1 MNEQL
6 SFRDEL
12 RKQELERPWFL
23 QASSAPVVQFEGSKS
38 ERNLPKG
45 SLILLM
51 AADQVNLIP
60 MFGPEVKVHL

>member
-23 QASSAPVVQFEGSKS
+23 QASSAPVVRFEGSKS

-45 SLILLM
+45 SLCF
-51 AADQVNLIP
+51 VNGCRSGE
-60 MFGPEVKVHL
+60 FNTHV

>member
-1 MNEQL
+1 MV
-6 SFRDEL
+6 
-12 RKQELERPWFL
+12 L